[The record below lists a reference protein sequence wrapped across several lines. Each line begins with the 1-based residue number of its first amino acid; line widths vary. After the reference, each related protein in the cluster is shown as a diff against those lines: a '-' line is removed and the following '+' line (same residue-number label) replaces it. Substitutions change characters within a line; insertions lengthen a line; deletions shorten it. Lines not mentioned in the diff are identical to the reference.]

1 MHERRPGVNVI
12 KLFSS
17 SLTPPVN
24 KLERSS
30 VESHFRQV
38 LYLQEGKEP
47 THERNVKGAP
57 LGQATGL
64 LKILQ

>member
-17 SLTPPVN
+17 SLTLPVN

-47 THERNVKGAP
+47 TRERNVKGAP

>member
-1 MHERRPGVNVI
+1 M
-12 KLFSS
+12 
-17 SLTPPVN
+17 PVN

-38 LYLQEGKEP
+38 LYLPEGKEP
-47 THERNVKGAP
+47 TRERNEKGAP

-64 LKILQ
+64 LQILQ